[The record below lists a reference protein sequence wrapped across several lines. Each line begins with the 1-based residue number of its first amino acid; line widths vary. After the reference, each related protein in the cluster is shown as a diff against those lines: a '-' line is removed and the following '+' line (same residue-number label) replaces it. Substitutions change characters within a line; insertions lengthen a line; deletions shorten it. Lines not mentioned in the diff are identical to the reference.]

1 VFWLDGRSEDH
12 LRQSIAG
19 CANRIPEG
27 QIPERSRH
35 RVLTSEDDLHIV
47 VADVLDWL
55 ARRDN
60 VHWLVIF
67 DNVDLDYEQAGSYDV
82 RQYLPGD
89 HGSVLITTRL
99 SRLAQLGDSKRL
111 KQVDEGLG
119 KAIFEQ
125 WYGRKL
131 SMCLAI
137 CELP

>member
-1 VFWLDGRSEDH
+1 
-12 LRQSIAG
+12 
-19 CANRIPEG
+19 
-27 QIPERSRH
+27 
-35 RVLTSEDDLHIV
+35 LTSEADLHIV

-55 ARRDN
+55 GRRDN
-60 VHWLVIF
+60 IHWLLIF
-67 DNVDLDYEQAGSYDV
+67 DNVDLDYEQGSVTGSYDI

-111 KQVDEGLG
+111 KKVDEGLG

-131 SMCLAI
+131 SMRLAI
-137 CELP
+137 CELS